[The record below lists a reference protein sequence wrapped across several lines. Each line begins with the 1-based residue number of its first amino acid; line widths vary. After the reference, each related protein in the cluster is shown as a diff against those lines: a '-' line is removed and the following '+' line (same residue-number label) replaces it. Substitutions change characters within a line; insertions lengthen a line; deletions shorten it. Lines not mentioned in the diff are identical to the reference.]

1 MGITRRK
8 FTLEFKTEAAHRV
21 IDTGRSVV
29 DVAGELSVTDGSLAR
44 WVRDER
50 RQMETVAGGSNEV
63 AGQDKD
69 LAFLGTAAAYFASNP
84 PKQRDLRRRR
94 EGRRVACS
102 ARAFPRGF
110 SGERRS
116 TARCLRVGPAWM

>member
-29 DVAGELSVTDGSLAR
+29 DVATELSVADGSLAR

-50 RQMETVAGGSNEV
+50 RRMETVAGGSEEPLSAAERAELLRLRRQV
-63 AGQDKD
+63 AEQDKD
-69 LAFLGTAAAYFASNP
+69 LAFLGKAAAYFASNP
-84 PKQRDLRRRR
+84 PKQRDLR
-94 EGRRVACS
+94 
-102 ARAFPRGF
+102 
-110 SGERRS
+110 
-116 TARCLRVGPAWM
+116 